1 MAQGI
6 RQGTFFLSPKMKGK
20 DEENEGADCVA
31 GKLIFPMQLLENNN
45 KISHTHHVL
54 HNVCKMH

>member
-6 RQGTFFLSPKMKGK
+6 RQGTFFLSPNINGN

-31 GKLIFPMQLLENNN
+31 GKLIFPIQLFN
-45 KISHTHHVL
+45 
-54 HNVCKMH
+54 